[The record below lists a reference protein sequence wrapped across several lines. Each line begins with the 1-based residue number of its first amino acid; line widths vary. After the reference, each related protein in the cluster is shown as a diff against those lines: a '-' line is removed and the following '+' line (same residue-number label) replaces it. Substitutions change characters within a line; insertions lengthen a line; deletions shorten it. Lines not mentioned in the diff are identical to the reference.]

1 MLLEIAESIGSQI
14 GQFIVRR
21 RTEAEKYTA
30 MHDALTG
37 LPSRLLFMERLQH
50 ALVQAQR
57 HGRRLAVMFIDLD
70 RFKLINDNLG
80 HEAGDM
86 MLQEVS
92 CRLKMRLRE
101 GDTVARLGGDE
112 FVMLLEEIASPEDTL
127 SIAQKLVSE
136 LAEPLLIAGQ
146 HVSVTASIGVSTY
159 PEDSM
164 DAATLLRHADT
175 AMYDAKSKGRN
186 LCQLYSGRP
195 RHPSG

>member
-1 MLLEIAESIGSQI
+1 
-14 GQFIVRR
+14 
-21 RTEAEKYTA
+21 
-30 MHDALTG
+30 
-37 LPSRLLFMERLQH
+37 
-50 ALVQAQR
+50 
-57 HGRRLAVMFIDLD
+57 
-70 RFKLINDNLG
+70 
-80 HEAGDM
+80 M

-92 CRLKMRLRE
+92 RRLKVRLRE

-175 AMYDAKSKGRN
+175 AMYDAKAKGRN
-186 LCQLYSGRP
+186 LCLLYSGRP
-195 RHPSG
+195 HPSG